1 MFTLI
6 DVLLTNNKRLAYIIM
21 IVYSNYKNRNI
32 IQT

>member
-6 DVLLTNNKRLAYIIM
+6 DVLLTNNKRLVYIIM